1 MITCYCISL
10 GSYPNSHRQIEPELL
25 RIIMQN
31 WRLDDLVSA
40 QSNNIKLVEALKL
53 IQPWTTTGSLADYDN
68 FKSAQLY
75 QFRKFFF
82 QEVDDIIIGS
92 ELFPGE
98 MLMSCRNQIALSD
111 SIYQILIDYYNNAYE
126 LQFLTIAE

>member
-31 WRLDDLVSA
+31 WRLDDLVSV
-40 QSNNIKLVEALKL
+40 QSNNIKLIEALKL
-53 IQPWTTTGSLADYDN
+53 IQLLATTGSLADYDN
-68 FKSAQLY
+68 FESAQLY

-82 QEVDDIIIGS
+82 QEVDDTIISS
-92 ELFPGE
+92 EPFSGK
-98 MLMSCRNQIALSD
+98 MLMPCRNWIALPD
-111 SIYQILIDYYNNAYE
+111 SIY
-126 LQFLTIAE
+126 

>member
-1 MITCYCISL
+1 
-10 GSYPNSHRQIEPELL
+10 
-25 RIIMQN
+25 MQN

-53 IQPWTTTGSLADYDN
+53 IQLRATTGSLADYDN
-68 FKSAQLY
+68 FESAQLY

-82 QEVDDIIIGS
+82 QEFDDTIVSS

-98 MLMSCRNQIALSD
+98 ILILCRNRIALSD
-111 SIYQILIDYYNNAYE
+111 SIYQILTDYYNNAYE
-126 LQFLTIAE
+126 LQFL